1 MTIFHG
7 DEDYLAFEGLLRRA
21 NERLPLQVLAWCLMP
36 NHFHLV
42 VRPRG
47 DRDLSRWMQWLL
59 TAHVQ
64 RYRRRYNSTGRIWQ
78 GRFKAPPIQQD
89 THLLVVMRYVE
100 RNPVRAGLVSRA
112 EDWEWSSLTPRLKA
126 QNDILCVPPIALPD
140 DWCGFVNR
148 PQTPAELAEVRT
160 SLHRG
165 SPYGDAAWTRGTAER
180 LELLETLNPR
190 GHPRAIGI
198 SE

>member
-7 DEDYLAFEGLLRRA
+7 DDDFFAFEDLMRRA

-47 DRDLSRWMQWLL
+47 DRDLSRWMHWLL

-78 GRFKAPPIQQD
+78 GRFKAPPI
-89 THLLVVMRYVE
+89 
-100 RNPVRAGLVSRA
+100 P
-112 EDWEWSSLTPRLKA
+112 
-126 QNDILCVPPIALPD
+126 LPS

-148 PQTPAELAEVRT
+148 PQTQVELAQIND
-160 SLHRG
+160 SLRRG

-180 LELLETLNPR
+180 LGLLKTLNPR
-190 GHPRAIGI
+190 GHPIV
-198 SE
+198 

>member
-1 MTIFHG
+1 MIIFHG
-7 DEDYLAFEGLLRRA
+7 DDDFIAFEDLMRRA
-21 NERLPLQVLAWCLMP
+21 NERLPLQILAWCMMP

-47 DRDLSRWMQWLL
+47 DRDLSRWMHWLL

-64 RYRRRYNSTGRIWQ
+64 RYRCRYNSTGRIWQ

-89 THLLVVMRYVE
+89 SHLLVVMRYVE

-112 EDWEWSSLTPRLKA
+112 EQWQWSSMKPRLKA
-126 QNDILCVPPIALPD
+126 KNDLLCPPPILLPG
-140 DWCGFVNR
+140 DWRDFVNR
-148 PQTPAELAEVRT
+148 PQTPAELAEVRA
-160 SLHRG
+160 SLRRG

-180 LELLETLNPR
+180 LGLLETLNPR
-190 GHPRAIGI
+190 GHPSGI
-198 SE
+198 